1 MIWRVPEIC
10 CEAYLNLWHTHR
22 SLILPL
28 LTMLRASVG
37 RGWEVGR
44 LRLEGRW
51 VGKLLGQKCIRL
63 ISLSGLHK
71 SVGPCSKK
79 GDRNNW
85 PFSNENK
92 YLPHISSNY
101 CLVLPIVESNVIFGI
116 KFLIST
122 VSFPLALVSSESPA
136 CLEGLQSSK
145 SFSPFTSYVP
155 FDKDLIENT
164 YIHYSYSWSS
174 FLLCFFLLPQ

>member
-10 CEAYLNLWHTHR
+10 CEAYLNLRHTHR

-92 YLPHISSNY
+92 YLPHILSNY
-101 CLVLPIVESNVIFGI
+101 RLILPIVESNVTFGI

-122 VSFPLALVSSESPA
+122 VLFPLALVSSA
-136 CLEGLQSSK
+136 CLESLQSSK

-174 FLLCFFLLPQ
+174 FLFCFFLLPQ

>member
-10 CEAYLNLWHTHR
+10 CEAYLNLRHTHR

-44 LRLEGRW
+44 LRLEGRL

-122 VSFPLALVSSESPA
+122 VLFPLALVSSESPA
-136 CLEGLQSSK
+136 CLEGLHLQSCS
-145 SFSPFTSYVP
+145 
-155 FDKDLIENT
+155 
-164 YIHYSYSWSS
+164 
-174 FLLCFFLLPQ
+174 LP